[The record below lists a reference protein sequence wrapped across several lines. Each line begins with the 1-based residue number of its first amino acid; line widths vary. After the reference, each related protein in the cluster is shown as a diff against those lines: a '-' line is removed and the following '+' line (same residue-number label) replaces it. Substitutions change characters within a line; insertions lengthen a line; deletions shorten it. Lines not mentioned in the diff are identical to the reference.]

1 VTWIKDRPINLLELR
16 ATYTTGGGPD
26 KTILL
31 SAERHDKTIVNP
43 IVVYLKD
50 KDDNNFQIG
59 RMAEGRG
66 FKYIEV
72 LDRGKID
79 IKCIIELNEI
89 VRKYKIDIIHGHD
102 YKTDI
107 LAYILGLLNPKVHL
121 VSTAHGWI
129 ADTLKGS
136 LYKWLHLIILRRFK
150 NLITVSQATKQVMV
164 KSGINADKIRVVY
177 NGIDEKHWNRSDHHV
192 SLRKEW
198 RIPEDS
204 IVVGTVGRIGNEK
217 DYFTFL
223 NVAKVITDQI
233 DNVFFVIVGEGK
245 SNEKEELVA
254 YAEKTG
260 IRDKVI
266 FTGYRE
272 DLLSVYKTF
281 DIFLMTS
288 ITEGLPNTMLEALSM
303 GLPVVSTN
311 VGGVKELMADGETG
325 FLCKSRDVVC
335 LVDNTI
341 KIIKSKE
348 LRESTSKAARARILN
363 QFSFDKRLQL
373 IEKYYVSILS
383 NNTN

>member
-1 VTWIKDRPINLLELR
+1 MELR

-31 SAERHDKTIVNP
+31 SAERHNKTIVNP
-43 IVVYLKD
+43 IVVYLRD

-79 IKCIIELNEI
+79 IKCIIELNGI
-89 VRKYKIDIIHGHD
+89 VRQYEIDIIHGHD

-107 LAYILGLLNPKVHL
+107 LAYILGLLNPKVRL

-136 LYKWLHLIILRRFK
+136 LYKRLHLIILRRFK
-150 NLITVSQATKQVMV
+150 NLITVSKATRKVMV
-164 KSGINADKIRVVY
+164 ESGINADKIKVVY
-177 NGIDEKHWNRSDHHV
+177 NGIDEKHWDRSDRHI

-204 IVVGTVGRIGNEK
+204 MVIGTVGRVGNEK
-217 DYFTFL
+217 DYLTFL
-223 NVAKVITDQI
+223 NVAKAVIDNI
-233 DNVFFVIVGEGK
+233 DNVFFVIVGDGK
-245 SNEKEELVA
+245 RNEREELVA

-260 IRDKVI
+260 IQEKVI
-266 FTGYRE
+266 FTGYRN
-272 DLLSVYKTF
+272 DLLSVYKTI
-281 DIFLMTS
+281 DVFLMTS

-311 VGGVKELMADGETG
+311 VGGVSELMVDDETG
-325 FLCKSRDVVC
+325 FLCKAKDVAC
-335 LVDNTI
+335 LADKTI
-341 KIIKSKE
+341 RIIKSKE
-348 LRESTSKAARARILN
+348 LRESISRAARERILDK
-363 QFSFDKRLQL
+363 FSFDARLRL
-373 IEKYYVSILS
+373 IEEYYVNILS
-383 NNTN
+383 NNRN